1 MPTKKIADPPAKVLH
16 GPGDTDDPAV
26 RVSTTSPDDSD
37 LRSGVK
43 PAAVVVDPSAVPPLR
58 LIGEPRIERYE
69 LAAPDGTVVEVTHN
83 IDTGEASYLWTDR
96 RGTPLSTG
104 A

>member
-1 MPTKKIADPPAKVLH
+1 MCM
-16 GPGDTDDPAV
+16 GDSTAHSVTVGIQAV
-26 RVSTTSPDDSD
+26 GVTPDDIDGSFD
-37 LRSGVK
+37 VCRSVAG
-43 PAAVVVDPSAVPPLR
+43 AAGVPPLR